1 MNSTELIR
9 VYIRA
14 FIVFAF
20 VLAVWYMMMTQ
31 VGAADEGMIPANVVW
46 SWITGFINGL
56 SSYYFIDQMK
66 DTEKQI
72 DRLKKPD
79 GK

>member
-1 MNSTELIR
+1 MREAELIR

-20 VLAVWYMMMTQ
+20 VCAVYYMMICH
-31 VGAADEGMIPANVVW
+31 VGKADAGKIPANVVW
-46 SWITGFINGL
+46 SWITGFLNGL

-66 DTEKQI
+66 EAERQI
-72 DRLKKPD
+72 SKAVK
-79 GK
+79 

>member
-1 MNSTELIR
+1 MNKDAELIR

-20 VLAVWYMMMTQ
+20 VCAVYYMMIVH
-31 VGAADEGMIPANVVW
+31 VGKGSDGKIPANVVW
-46 SWITGFINGL
+46 SWITGFLNGL

-72 DRLKKPD
+72 AKLKT
-79 GK
+79 

>member
-1 MNSTELIR
+1 MLKEAELIR

-20 VLAVWYMMMTQ
+20 VCAVWYIMMTQ
-31 VGAADEGMIPANVVW
+31 IGKVDDGKIPANVVW
-46 SWITGFINGL
+46 SWITGFLNGL

-66 DTEKQI
+66 ATEKEI
-72 DRLKKPD
+72 ARAKS
-79 GK
+79 